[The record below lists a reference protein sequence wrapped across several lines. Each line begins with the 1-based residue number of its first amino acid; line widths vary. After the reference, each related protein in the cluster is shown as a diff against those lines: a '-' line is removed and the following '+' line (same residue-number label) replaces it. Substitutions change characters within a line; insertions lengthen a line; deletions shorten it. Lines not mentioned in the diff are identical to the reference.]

1 MSSKGV
7 LYIVVSGLNDYKK
20 AREALR
26 IAEYQ
31 AGDGRNLAVMLQ
43 GDGINWI
50 KESKEKR
57 VKEIQSSIGVIHEL
71 GCPIFLCGASLN
83 EEGLSPTM
91 GDYKFNISS
100 APRRISQVVEKGW
113 QLAVF

>member
-7 LYIVVSGLNDYKK
+7 LYIVVSGLNDCKK

-31 AGDGRNLAVMLQ
+31 AGDGKNLAVMLQ

-50 KESKEKR
+50 KESKERR
-57 VKEIQSSIGVIHEL
+57 VKEIQTSIGVIHEL
-71 GCPIFLCGASLN
+71 GSPVFLCGASLN
-83 EEGLSPTM
+83 ERGLNPVM
-91 GDYKFNISS
+91 GEYKFTTSS
-100 APRRISQVVEKGW
+100 APKRINQVIDKGW

>member
-1 MSSKGV
+1 MGSNGV
-7 LYIVVSGLNDYKK
+7 LYIIVSGQKDQKK

-26 IAEYQ
+26 VAEYQ
-31 AGDGRNLAVMLQ
+31 AGDGKNLAVMLQ
-43 GDGINWI
+43 GDGVDWI
-50 KESKEKR
+50 DEGDEEIR
-57 VKEIQSSIGVIHEL
+57 KEIQTSIGVIHEL

-83 EEGLSPTM
+83 EKGLSPNM
-91 GDYKFNISS
+91 GDYKFNVSS

>member
-7 LYIVVSGLNDYKK
+7 LYIVASGLNDYKK

-31 AGDGRNLAVMLQ
+31 AGDGKNLAVMLQ

-50 KESKEKR
+50 KES
-57 VKEIQSSIGVIHEL
+57 
-71 GCPIFLCGASLN
+71 N
-83 EEGLSPTM
+83 
-91 GDYKFNISS
+91 FNSYI
-100 APRRISQVVEKGW
+100 
-113 QLAVF
+113 